1 MLVCGPKR
9 SPDHE
14 RQKTHDG
21 LPRNGSLH
29 LQEQILNS
37 TLPGWLLAGEG
48 LTIPHRFPKVGEEL
62 IHGEAHP
69 LNQPSQFLGKL
80 PKK

>member
-1 MLVCGPKR
+1 MLVCGSKR

-14 RQKTHDG
+14 RQERHDG
-21 LPRNGSLH
+21 LPRRGSLH
-29 LQEQILNS
+29 LQEQVLNL
-37 TLPGWLLAGEG
+37 TLPGQFHAGEG
-48 LTIPHRFPKVGEEL
+48 LTIPYRFPKVGEEL